1 MRADVMHREYKPQ
14 SVIRTHLLRF
24 IIIDMLPCCFSQIV
38 PTSALPLHLY
48 VTRYVFNE
56 TAAHLLNNRTKSL
69 NDSNDLE
76 IKEFR

>member
-1 MRADVMHREYKPQ
+1 MRSDVMHREYKPQ

-56 TAAHLLNNRTKSL
+56 TAAHLLNNRRKSL
-69 NDSNDLE
+69 NYSNE
-76 IKEFR
+76 PMG